1 MDFQELYLSTSGRI
15 SRKTWWIG
23 VLGLIVASI
32 ALSLLL
38 GLIGLGI
45 YGWGQLIVFL
55 LLVYP
60 AWCIGVKRRQ
70 DRDNNAL
77 DYKIMAVVSGA
88 MTILQ
93 AFGIGMAATTIGAGI
108 VIMQPTGI
116 MMALQLV
123 VAVFGIYILIQLG
136 FLKGTAGPNT
146 YGPDPLGY
154 VATA

>member
-1 MDFQELYLSTSGRI
+1 MDFQELYLSTDGRI

-23 VLGLIVASI
+23 LLGLIVASI
-32 ALSLLL
+32 VLSLLL

-45 YGWGQLIVFL
+45 NGWGQLIVFL

-70 DRDNNAL
+70 DRDSHAL
-77 DYKIMAVVSGA
+77 DYKIMAVASGA

-93 AFGIGMAATTIGAGI
+93 AFGIGMAATTMGGGI
-108 VIMQPTGI
+108 VMMQPTGI
-116 MMALQLV
+116 MMVVQLV
-123 VAVFGIYILIQLG
+123 VAVLGIYILIQLG
-136 FLKGTAGPNT
+136 FLKGTPGPNS

-154 VATA
+154 AATA